1 MTMIVPPYCM
11 YRVPVWL
18 REYIEEADFGLQ
30 FDNAATIGE
39 EYAVFETSEAEQASG
54 FDEFLK
60 ALFIPY
66 DRRSV
71 SKITNEDLYYFS
83 RPEEGFESTIE
94 TQSRTS
100 IPIESLEAWASEG
113 MDVSQAIEAH
123 KRQYMPTTTIAQAD
137 AGVTATLAH
146 AIRGGYQ
153 VFAAWALDS
162 ENIDMGV
169 LAEKMGGMQKLLW
182 TARDSL
188 GPEAMGVIE
197 AYFKDEKLNASD
209 DPFTQHRL
217 RGT

>member
-1 MTMIVPPYCM
+1 M

-30 FDNAATIGE
+30 FDNSATIGE
-39 EYAVFETSEAEQASG
+39 EYAVFETSEAEHASG

-60 ALFIPY
+60 ALSLPY

-71 SKITNEDLYYFS
+71 SKVTNEDLYYFS
-83 RPEEGFESTIE
+83 RPVEGFESTIE

-100 IPIESLEAWASEG
+100 IPIDSLETWASEG
-113 MDVSQAIEAH
+113 MDIRQALEAH
-123 KRQYMPTTTIAQAD
+123 KRQYMPSMTIAQAD
-137 AGVTATLAH
+137 EGIMAALAH

-162 ENIDMGV
+162 GHVDMDI

-182 TARDSL
+182 TARDGL
-188 GPEAMGVIE
+188 GPEAMAVIE
-197 AYFKDEKLNASD
+197 AYFKDQKQTLSD

-217 RGT
+217 RSS

>member
-1 MTMIVPPYCM
+1 MIVPPYCM

-54 FDEFLK
+54 FDDFLK
-60 ALFIPY
+60 ALSIPY

-71 SKITNEDLYYFS
+71 SKITNEDLYFFS
-83 RPEEGFESTIE
+83 RPGEDFESTIE

-100 IPIESLEAWASEG
+100 IPIESLEAWASAG
-113 MDVSQAIEAH
+113 MDLRQAIEAH
-123 KRQYMPTTTIAQAD
+123 KSEYMPTMTIAQAD
-137 AGVTATLAH
+137 AGITSALAN

-162 ENIDMGV
+162 GNIDMGL

-197 AYFKDEKLNASD
+197 AYFKDLKQNDSD

-217 RGT
+217 RSG